1 MMGGGKYLLSA
12 TRRGSD
18 QAPLTR
24 LRDYIENTQGNVH
37 VVVIYCPPAPVSLQ
51 EHHTGHKEEVLAS
64 RKLMLFL
71 RGSAIQACKSS
82 WDSL

>member
-1 MMGGGKYLLSA
+1 MGGENTCRAPPGEVP
-12 TRRGSD
+12 TRR
-18 QAPLTR
+18 LLKR
-24 LRDYIENTQGNVH
+24 LRDYIENTQRNVH
-37 VVVIYCPPAPVSLQ
+37 AAVIYCPPAPVSLQ

-64 RKLMLFL
+64 RKPTLFL